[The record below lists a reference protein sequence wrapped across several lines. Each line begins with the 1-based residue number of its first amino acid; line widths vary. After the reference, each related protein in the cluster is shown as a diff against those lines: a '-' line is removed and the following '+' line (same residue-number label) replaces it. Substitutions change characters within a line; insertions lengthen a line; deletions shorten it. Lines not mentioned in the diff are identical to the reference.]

1 MCRGGAAWASGFV
14 YRGEWPRSVSSYPME
29 LRLSS
34 IERVVHSFAGR
45 KGGWSWRDN
54 GFFWMRQMVMGCTV
68 QHAQR
73 WWLNLQWVQWFWVD
87 VGCGL
92 VLERA
97 AGCEPDTS
105 VYLVV
110 GWQFGISAVA
120 VVTVGWELCGA
131 VKMQRLIVNGGWD
144 SESSAASVLQMS
156 WNSSLDRV
164 QANIRWW
171 EWSE

>member
-14 YRGEWPRSVSSYPME
+14 HRGEWPRSVSSYPME
-29 LRLSS
+29 LGLSGAK
-34 IERVVHSFAGR
+34 RVVHSFAGR

-131 VKMQRLIVNGGWD
+131 VKMQRSL
-144 SESSAASVLQMS
+144 SVLAEIAMAVQ
-156 WNSSLDRV
+156 SLCCR
-164 QANIRWW
+164 
-171 EWSE
+171 

>member
-1 MCRGGAAWASGFV
+1 
-14 YRGEWPRSVSSYPME
+14 
-29 LRLSS
+29 
-34 IERVVHSFAGR
+34 
-45 KGGWSWRDN
+45 
-54 GFFWMRQMVMGCTV
+54 MRQMVMGYTV

-120 VVTVGWELCGA
+120 VVTVGC
-131 VKMQRLIVNGGWD
+131 
-144 SESSAASVLQMS
+144 
-156 WNSSLDRV
+156 
-164 QANIRWW
+164 
-171 EWSE
+171 